1 MFFVFL
7 QRMDNYDGFI
17 PCSFCEIHFLCRAS
31 SLVFLVR
38 CSRLCCELFGL
49 SQFDVCQES
58 VISVEHILDMFRF
71 IPWRCYRIVMFFV
84 IGVALF
90 PFGVGPEANIL
101 ARIAAG
107 VIWVAALL
115 ASMLSLDRLFDA
127 DYEDGSLEVL
137 MLQPITLE
145 VAVAAKVTAHWLT
158 TGLPLIIAAPI
169 MAILMNLPA
178 DGFAVLISALALG
191 TPSLSLIGA
200 IGAALI
206 LGARRG
212 GVLIS
217 LLVLPLYIPIL
228 IFGASAIDSGL
239 IGLPVRSHLL
249 ALAGLLMATLALCPW
264 VSASALRQALRS

>member
-1 MFFVFL
+1 MSSFITIL
-7 QRMDNYDGFI
+7 ARDLKLAYRQGMDSI
-17 PCSFCEIHFLCRAS
+17 
-31 SLVFLVR
+31 
-38 CSRLCCELFGL
+38 
-49 SQFDVCQES
+49 
-58 VISVEHILDMFRF
+58 M
-71 IPWRCYRIVMFFV
+71 IVMFFV